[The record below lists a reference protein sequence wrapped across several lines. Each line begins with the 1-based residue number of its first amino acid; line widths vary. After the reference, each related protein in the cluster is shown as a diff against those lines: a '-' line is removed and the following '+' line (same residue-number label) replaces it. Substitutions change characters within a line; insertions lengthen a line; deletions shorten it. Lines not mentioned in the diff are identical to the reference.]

1 MKHKTA
7 WLLLLGSALALAA
20 FPLLAGCTG
29 QESADGSAYDLEW
42 GSQESFADIGAKL
55 KTLGISG
62 ITDEF
67 MEDMEK
73 SYSDM
78 DPQALMNKT
87 AVLLTVLGDGIY
99 NDDLTEWAPDNDSV
113 YAFDMEVFRFEK
125 MYTDFLNG
133 VRAIGNG
140 ALDFQNISENL
151 DDADLENGTGTRQ
164 VTFDWN
170 GKTYTLKAE
179 VQGDWFDTKV
189 LDQLNGLI
197 AETGE
202 TRRLYAMTDG
212 YQECIVFFCDQ
223 SWADSFFEKTGL
235 LLSI

>member
-55 KTLGISG
+55 KTLGI
-62 ITDEF
+62 TDEF

-87 AVLLTVLGDGIY
+87 AVFLTALGGR
-99 NDDLTEWAPDNDSV
+99 DLQ
-113 YAFDMEVFRFEK
+113 R
-125 MYTDFLNG
+125 
-133 VRAIGNG
+133 
-140 ALDFQNISENL
+140 
-151 DDADLENGTGTRQ
+151 
-164 VTFDWN
+164 
-170 GKTYTLKAE
+170 
-179 VQGDWFDTKV
+179 
-189 LDQLNGLI
+189 
-197 AETGE
+197 
-202 TRRLYAMTDG
+202 
-212 YQECIVFFCDQ
+212 
-223 SWADSFFEKTGL
+223 
-235 LLSI
+235 